1 MYVINKYAERVR
13 IRLRSMVDLF
23 FQKFNR
29 DIITAVFV
37 GTFKSK
43 FSF

>member
-1 MYVINKYAERVR
+1 MYVINKFSRASANSFKKYG
-13 IRLRSMVDLF
+13 RSF

-37 GTFKSK
+37 ATFKSK

>member
-13 IRLRSMVDLF
+13 IKKYGRSF

-37 GTFKSK
+37 ATFKSK